1 MKKNLVL
8 SVLALFVMLHVA
20 GIQSLSAQ
28 SGATLSVQ
36 GVIKNSDGSAVEDG
50 SYSIKFSLYAS
61 ESGGTPVWTETQD
74 AVDVTGGIYS
84 VLLGASSPLT
94 AAFDQT
100 YYMGMSIDGG
110 AELIPRA
117 RLTSSPYALSL
128 VGTGNLF
135 PSSGAIGAGTVSP
148 AAGYQLHVKNDN
160 GDGKML
166 VEGSGSSGIYF
177 KKGSETGS
185 IGLIGNENK
194 LGFYYGNDLKAAV
207 GSNGFE
213 VAGGFSLSDLT
224 VESANSGTIV
234 LSRLNA
240 ASFSEGVHANTDY
253 WALKSGGTNG
263 TERIR
268 VRSNGLTEMTGGLRV
283 DGFYDHG
290 NSNHWYYG
298 AGVPASG
305 FSTGS
310 GTIGANIWGDAIHA
324 LVFRAYSD
332 QRIKQNARQSDAAV
346 DLATLRNLRVTDY
359 QYVDVI
365 AKGNGWHKGFI
376 AQEVEN
382 VFPEAV
388 AKSEDHI
395 PNIYCLTESVQEAG
409 SNQLAVSLAKAH
421 GLAVGDEVKIIMD
434 GGDGNRYEKV
444 TGVTGDNS
452 AVITWSGNKPD
463 RLFIYGKKVNDFRQ
477 VDYTQV
483 HTMAVS
489 AIQEL
494 ARQLDALKAENALLK
509 SDNAALKSANHQLEA
524 SVDKIDAR
532 LRSLENKLS
541 N

>member
-1 MKKNLVL
+1 MKKNCVL

-50 SYSIKFSLYAS
+50 NYSIKFSLYAS

-94 AAFDQT
+94 AAFDRT

-166 VEGSGSSGIYF
+166 IEGSGSSGIY
-177 KKGSETGS
+177 S
-185 IGLIGNENK
+185 
-194 LGFYYGNDLKAAV
+194 
-207 GSNGFE
+207 
-213 VAGGFSLSDLT
+213 GGPT
-224 VESANSGTIV
+224 SATIQFDRYNV
-234 LSRLNA
+234 
-240 ASFSEGVHANTDY
+240 ASFSEGVHANTNY
-253 WALKSGGTNG
+253 WSLRSGGVTG
-263 TERIR
+263 SERIR
-268 VRSNGLTEMTGGLRV
+268 VKTNGNTEITGGLRV
-283 DGFYDHG
+283 EGAYEHP
-290 NSNHWYYG
+290 NSYHWYYG
-298 AGVPASG
+298 FGGEPAVDQTGIAAG
-305 FSTGS
+305 
-310 GTIGANIWGDAIHA
+310 NIWTPGEIHA
-324 LVFRAYSD
+324 FAYRAFSD
-332 QRIKQNARQSDAAV
+332 QRIKQNARQSDAAA

-388 AKSEDHI
+388 AKSEDHV

-409 SNQLAVSLAKAH
+409 SNQLAISLAK
-421 GLAVGDEVKIIMD
+421 GWWRWEPL
-434 GGDGNRYEKV
+434 
-444 TGVTGDNS
+444 
-452 AVITWSGNKPD
+452 
-463 RLFIYGKKVNDFRQ
+463 
-477 VDYTQV
+477 
-483 HTMAVS
+483 
-489 AIQEL
+489 
-494 ARQLDALKAENALLK
+494 
-509 SDNAALKSANHQLEA
+509 
-524 SVDKIDAR
+524 
-532 LRSLENKLS
+532 
-541 N
+541 